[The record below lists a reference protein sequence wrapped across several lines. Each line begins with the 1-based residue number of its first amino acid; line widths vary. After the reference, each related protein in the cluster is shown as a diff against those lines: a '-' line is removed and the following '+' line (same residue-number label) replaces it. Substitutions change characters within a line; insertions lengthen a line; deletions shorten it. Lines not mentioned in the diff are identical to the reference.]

1 MEDTRMNENEVSG
14 AVQQGAGKVQS
25 AAGDLLGDTKTQ
37 VEGAARE
44 VAGKAQEAYG
54 QAKEVAHS
62 AAQQVGRGMEQQP
75 VIALLVAG
83 VIGYALGVLTARR

>member
-1 MEDTRMNENEVSG
+1 MDENQVGG
-14 AVQQGAGKVQS
+14 AVQQTVGKVQG

-37 VEGAARE
+37 AEGAARE
-44 VAGKAQEAYG
+44 IAGKAQEAYG

-62 AAQQVGRGMEQQP
+62 AAQQVGRGMDQQP

-83 VIGYALGVLTARR
+83 VIGYALGVLTVRR

>member
-1 MEDTRMNENEVSG
+1 MDENQVGG
-14 AVQQGAGKVQS
+14 AIQQAAGKVQG

-54 QAKEVAHS
+54 QAKDIARG
-62 AAQQVGRGMEQQP
+62 AAQQVGHGMEQQP

-83 VIGYALGVLTARR
+83 VIGYALGVLTTRR